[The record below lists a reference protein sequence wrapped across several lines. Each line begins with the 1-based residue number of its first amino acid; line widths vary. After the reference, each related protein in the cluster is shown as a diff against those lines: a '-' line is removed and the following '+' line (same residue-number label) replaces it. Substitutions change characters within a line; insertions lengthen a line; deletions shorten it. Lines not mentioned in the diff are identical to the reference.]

1 SLKIAAVDPDGED
14 RELMLRVRAI
24 GVNSSDESDRLVV
37 DETRERGDKWRQV
50 CVRQSVREMRYLGT
64 LHHREIEHEDLHR
77 LLSARPWPEV
87 REGDLATVWAER
99 YRDPRKA
106 DEEESCCTR
115 GVPIDTEEW
124 VAARGTKPVQIATI
138 GAHEEH
144 PLLLRRESRQ

>member
-1 SLKIAAVDPDGED
+1 
-14 RELMLRVRAI
+14 
-24 GVNSSDESDRLVV
+24 
-37 DETRERGDKWRQV
+37 
-50 CVRQSVREMRYLGT
+50 

-138 GAHEEH
+138 GAHDDQ
-144 PLLLRRESRQ
+144 PLLRRRESRQWREHRKLIVHRESDTGSIGGSPEALERSTPHRETAPPRPAVLLTGGNRPQHRRGCGIGRTD